1 MPARLPLRI
10 ASVVLLLFAVGHTVG
25 FLTFRPESSEA
36 LDVLAAMRRVPFDFG
51 GTTAHWMD
59 LYTGFGLAV
68 SVSGFVSTILAWRLS
83 TSTIGEAALARIV
96 AWLLCATQVAN
107 IILSLRYF
115 GVIQAAFSLGCAAL
129 LGWGAFRLG
138 AQRPSPSGSKAMQ

>member
-1 MPARLPLRI
+1 MTSVKTQDKRRAYATSAALYRRLGGRVDGRRTGRAGPAGETSCRI
-10 ASVVLLLFAVGHTVG
+10 
-25 FLTFRPESSEA
+25 
-36 LDVLAAMRRVPFDFG
+36 RRVPD
-51 GTTAHWMD
+51 
-59 LYTGFGLAV
+59 TGFGLAV

-96 AWLLCATQVAN
+96 AWLLCAAQVAN

-138 AQRPSPSGSKAMQ
+138 AQRPSPSGSKLMQ